1 MAGKTGGAD
10 GITGHPEGRLKR
22 PVLPIPADR
31 ALTVESVLARA
42 RAAQKEYSAC
52 DQRRVDEVVTALGW
66 SIVHPDNNRLL
77 AEMAVADT
85 GMGNVEDKIVKN
97 RRKTIGLLRDLQHAR
112 TVGVVAEYAE
122 RGIIEIARPVGVV
135 GAIVPSTNPA
145 ATPANK
151 AINAVKGRNA
161 IILAPSPKGDRVCA
175 KLVELMQAE
184 LGRVGAPLHLVQKL
198 PSPVNRQA
206 TRQLMSSVDLIV
218 ATGSQNN
225 VRAAYSSGTPA
236 IGVGAGNVVSI
247 IDETAQV
254 EEAAEKIVISKSF
267 DNATSCSSENNL
279 IVVDSVY
286 EAALA
291 TLEQRGAVLLDAHD
305 KSVLEALMWRD
316 GRLNPD
322 IIARSAAE
330 IATLCGLRTGGAKRA
345 RILLIE
351 QAEFGEGARFS
362 GEKLCPVLSVYR
374 ATDFAEAC
382 AIAEGIMDYQ
392 GKGHSISIHTTTRDR
407 PLAMGLNL
415 PVCRVIVN
423 QIHCYATGGS
433 FDNGLPFSL
442 SMGCGSWG
450 GNSISDNLNYR
461 NYLNTTRVSWRI
473 TPREPS
479 EQELF
484 ADYWERYQCR
494 PVCRT

>member
-1 MAGKTGGAD
+1 M
-10 GITGHPEGRLKR
+10 
-22 PVLPIPADR
+22 
-31 ALTVESVLARA
+31 ARA
-42 RAAQKEYSAC
+42 RAAQKQYNAF
-52 DQRRVDEVVTALGW
+52 DQCRVDEVVTALGW

-77 AEMAVADT
+77 AQMAVADT
-85 GMGNVEDKIVKN
+85 GMGNVADKVVKN
-97 RRKTIGLLRDLQHAR
+97 RRKTIGLLRDLRHAR
-112 TVGVVAEYAE
+112 TVGIVAEYPDQ
-122 RGIIEIARPVGVV
+122 GIVEIARPVGVV

-151 AINAVKGRNA
+151 AINAIKGRNA
-161 IILAPSPKGDRVCA
+161 IILAPSPKGDRTCT
-175 KLVELMQAE
+175 KLIELMQAE
-184 LGRVGAPLHLVQKL
+184 LKRVGAPLDLVQKL
-198 PSPVNRQA
+198 PSPVNREA

-247 IDETAQV
+247 VDETAQV
-254 EEAAEKIVISKSF
+254 NEAASKIVISKSF

-286 EAALA
+286 DDTLAALG
-291 TLEQRGAVLLDAHD
+291 QHGAVLLNAND
-305 KSVLEALMWRD
+305 KAILESALWRD
-316 GRLNPD
+316 GKLNPD
-322 IIARSAAE
+322 LIAHSAGE
-330 IATLCGLRTGGAKRA
+330 IATACALNTSGAQDA
-345 RILLIE
+345 RVLMVE

-362 GEKLCPVLSVYR
+362 GEKLSPVLSVYR
-374 ATDFAEAC
+374 ATDFNHAC

-407 PLAMGLNL
+407 PVAMGLNM

-450 GNSISDNLNYR
+450 GNSISDNMNYR
-461 NYLNTTRVSWRI
+461 HYLNTTRISYR
-473 TPREPS
+473 TEPCEPT
-479 EQELF
+479 EQEIF
-484 ADYWERYQCR
+484 SDYWERYQCR
-494 PVCRT
+494 PACPA